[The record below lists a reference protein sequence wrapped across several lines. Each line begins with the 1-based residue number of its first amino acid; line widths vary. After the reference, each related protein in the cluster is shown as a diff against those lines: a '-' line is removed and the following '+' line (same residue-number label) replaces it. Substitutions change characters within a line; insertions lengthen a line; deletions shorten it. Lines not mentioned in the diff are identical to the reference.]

1 MTTLMSSVAFITSM
15 PSTMVAPALGLI
27 AKELHITSSLQT
39 NLVLSIFV
47 LAYAIGPLI
56 IAPLSE
62 MYGRVRVIQSFNL
75 VFMISN
81 LACGFAKTKEQL
93 MVFRFLSGVGGS
105 APLAIGGGMLSD
117 MWRPEER
124 GRSISIYS
132 LGTLLGPSLGPIAGG
147 FIAEYTTWRWA
158 FWSVSIADAIVI
170 ATGLIFFRETYPPTI
185 LGEKAR
191 RLRKETG
198 NPDLRSPYEKPDRT
212 ISQVFAHAFVRPII
226 LLATQP
232 IVQILAFF
240 MLYLYGLMF
249 LVITTF
255 SDLWRERYHES
266 VSITGLNYISL
277 GIGFIAAAQ
286 IGAPLNDRI
295 YDRLKRSRVGLR
307 SAETDT
313 GIPEYRIPLMVPASL
328 LVPVGLFWY
337 GWSAQHHLHWLMPN
351 IGAGLL
357 AMGTTMSFQCIQAY
371 IVDAYTLY
379 AASAIAAATVL
390 RSLAG
395 FAFPLFASSLY
406 DRLGWGWGNSLL
418 GFLALGLGL
427 PTPWALWW
435 WGEGLRKRS
444 RFAAGGEE

>member
-1 MTTLMSSVAFITSM
+1 
-15 PSTMVAPALGLI
+15 MVAPALDLI
-27 AKELHITSSLQT
+27 ARELHIISSLQT

-62 MYGRVRVIQSFNL
+62 IYGRVHVLQSFNFVFL
-75 VFMISN
+75 VFN

-93 MVFRFLSGVGGS
+93 MLFRFLSGVGGS
-105 APLAIGGGMLSD
+105 APLAIGAGMLSD
-117 MWRPEER
+117 IWQPEQR

-132 LGTLLGPSLGPIAGG
+132 LGPLLGPALGPVAGG
-147 FIAEYTTWRWA
+147 FIAENTTWRWG
-158 FWSVSIADAIVI
+158 FWSVSIADAIVL
-170 ATGLIFFRETYPPTI
+170 ATGLIFLRETYPPTL
-185 LGEKAR
+185 LGDKAL

-198 NPDLRSPYEKPDRT
+198 NPDLRSPYEKPDQT
-212 ISQVFAHAFVRPII
+212 VTQVFSHAFVRPLI
-226 LLATQP
+226 LFTTEP
-232 IVQILAFF
+232 IVQILAVF
-240 MLYLYGLMF
+240 MLYLYGLMY
-249 LVITTF
+249 LVVTTF
-255 SDLWRERYHES
+255 STLWREHYHES
-266 VSITGLNYISL
+266 LSITGLNYISL
-277 GIGFIAAAQ
+277 SIGFIAAAQ

-295 YDRLKRSRVGLR
+295 YKRLKEGHAGLR
-307 SAETDT
+307 SAERNT
-313 GIPEYRIPLMVPASL
+313 GFPEYRIPLMVPASL
-328 LVPVGLFWY
+328 LVPVGLVWY
-337 GWSAQHHLHWLMPN
+337 GWSAQHHLHWVMPN
-351 IGAGLL
+351 VGAGLL

-371 IVDAYTLY
+371 IVDAYALY

-418 GFLALGLGL
+418 GFVAGGLGV

-444 RFAAGGEE
+444 RFAAGGKNNGR